1 MAYVRSIPVRDENGV
16 DLTVYEF
23 EERHFLTKVRRLKL
37 CTGEAVNNI
46 DRDTFVVTATGE
58 LLKRLTV

>member
-23 EERHFLTKVRRLKL
+23 RERRFLTKVRRLEL
-37 CTGEAVNNI
+37 CTGEAVN
-46 DRDTFVVTATGE
+46 DVDQDTFVVAATGE
-58 LLKRLTV
+58 LLKRQTA